1 MTRGTP
7 SLTPADIEYL
17 IARAEADLAGLMLRH
32 AREAGPPPDP
42 SDPADPARC
51 LQIWLAALRS
61 VRAPQPAFP
70 SRCSTACRPSASP
83 SGRSRSG
90 TPSWGSRGPETG
102 GHTESG

>member
-7 SLTPADIEYL
+7 SLTPADIERL
-17 IARAEADLAGLMLRH
+17 IARAEADLAGLTLRR

-61 VRAPQPAFP
+61 VRAPPPAA
-70 SRCSTACRPSASP
+70 R
-83 SGRSRSG
+83 
-90 TPSWGSRGPETG
+90 TPPEGRGPPCRMPRAPPP
-102 GHTESG
+102 